1 MKIQIENP
9 MLRGQSQDWILQRVA
24 SVYSNGEGYHI
35 YAPARAKG
43 DALEWV
49 EQFAVRQ
56 LSESG
61 QGENNVDDRTSK
73 IIVQQV
79 KEHLEK
85 HRLNSDIWTWGNDN
99 ARFYPGQICQ
109 KGHVQS
115 ADGKNAVSKGE
126 HCQQCGGAVIVS
138 CPHCDAPVRGRD
150 LYLTSDYVRPSFCY
164 KCARP

>member
-9 MLRGQSQDWILQRVA
+9 VLRGQSQDWVFQRVA
-24 SVYSNGEGYHI
+24 SVYSNGEGYHV

-56 LSESG
+56 VSESG
-61 QGENNVDDRTSK
+61 QGENNVDDRTYK

-79 KEHLEK
+79 KERLEK
-85 HRLNSDIWTWGNDN
+85 HKLSSDIWTWGNDN
-99 ARFYPGQICQ
+99 ARFYSGQICQ

-115 ADGKNAVSKGE
+115 SDGKS
-126 HCQQCGGAVIVS
+126 
-138 CPHCDAPVRGRD
+138 
-150 LYLTSDYVRPSFCY
+150 
-164 KCARP
+164 